1 MRLLLVRHAMP
12 AADPGVPP
20 QRWRL
25 SAAGVEAAAR
35 LRLPP
40 HAHLVA
46 SDEPKAAE
54 TVRLAAGVTHVVG
67 DADFAEVRRQ
77 EPWDDGY
84 RERRRA
90 YVSGS
95 DHAGWEPRAS
105 VAARFDRA
113 IARHARPDRP
123 LVVGT
128 HGMAMTCWLASRGL
142 LDGPAGD
149 FWQALAFPDL
159 VDVEWAP

>member
-1 MRLLLVRHAMP
+1 MP
-12 AADPGVPP
+12 AADPTLPP
-20 QRWRL
+20 ARWQL
-25 SAAGVEAAAR
+25 SAAGIEAAAR

-46 SDEPKAAE
+46 SDEPKASG
-54 TVRLAAGVTHVVG
+54 TVRVAAGGAHVVV

-77 EPWDDGY
+77 EPWDDDY
-84 RERRRA
+84 RQRRRA

-105 VAARFDRA
+105 VAARFDA
-113 IARHARPDRP
+113 AVARHAREDRP

-142 LDGPAGD
+142 IDGPAGD
-149 FWQALAFPDL
+149 FWAALAFPDV
-159 VDVEWAP
+159 VDVELAP